1 MRLSEFLDG
10 ESPIQGAVFEHL
22 VTLSGHLRWLRNQI
36 GDDATYFVRRSPAA
50 CSPAHA
56 GGRAQRE
63 RYSSAPFAAGRRD
76 RRVPW
81 VVPFDASLGGLTMAE
96 SSALSVYLRERRM
109 AAGLARNELAVR
121 AQMAPLLIS
130 QIEAGTLV
138 PNPPMLQRLFDS
150 LDVPQWYRKHI
161 LVLGLPSVES
171 GPPPTAPSAEDLA
184 DLSSLTHPACL
195 QRFPT
200 MDVLAANTDY
210 QRLFPGLGTGVNM
223 LQWMF
228 LNETAKEIFVDWT
241 TEAQLLVHAFRMLS
255 PLAPSHRVTA
265 IAEACG
271 RAPDWDEIWATDV
284 RPQDIARRHIRL
296 RERGTNTERRMLLRV
311 YDPAFPTR
319 PWWLYRLI
327 PTR

>member
-1 MRLSEFLDG
+1 
-10 ESPIQGAVFEHL
+10 
-22 VTLSGHLRWLRNQI
+22 
-36 GDDATYFVRRSPAA
+36 
-50 CSPAHA
+50 
-56 GGRAQRE
+56 
-63 RYSSAPFAAGRRD
+63 
-76 RRVPW
+76 
-81 VVPFDASLGGLTMAE
+81 MAE

-109 AAGLARNELAVR
+109 AAGLARAELAVR
-121 AQMAPLLIS
+121 AQMAPLLIT

-171 GPPPTAPSAEDLA
+171 GPPATAPSAEDLA
-184 DLSSLTHPACL
+184 DLASLTHPACF

-200 MDVLAANTDY
+200 MDVLAANADY
-210 QRLFPGLGTGVNM
+210 QRLFPGMGAGVNM

-228 LNETAKEIFVDWT
+228 LNQTAKEVFVDWT

-255 PLAPSHRVTA
+255 PLAPSHRVSA

-271 RAPDWDEIWATDV
+271 RSPDWDEIWASDV

-296 RERGTNTERRMLLRV
+296 REPGTTTERRMLLRV